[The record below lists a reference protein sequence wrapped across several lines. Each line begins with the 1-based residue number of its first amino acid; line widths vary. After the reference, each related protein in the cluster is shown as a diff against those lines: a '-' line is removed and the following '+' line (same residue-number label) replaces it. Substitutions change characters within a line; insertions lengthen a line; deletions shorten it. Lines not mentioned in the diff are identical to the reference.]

1 MTDAA
6 NTPRLIV
13 DKASQPE
20 PVEPAWADDVARIRA
35 DHADQPA
42 QTEAPRRKLPVV
54 RMVLQLALAAVILTA
69 AKIGM
74 DWLVETKPEG
84 FKRPPRER
92 VYTVQMTEV
101 QPADHQPVFT
111 VYGNSV
117 AGDTVDLRTLVSG
130 EIVAVHPQLKAGE
143 VVSTGE
149 VLVEVDRFDYEGAL
163 TEAEANLQEAE
174 AQLAEIN
181 AKIAYEQQALE
192 RTREQAILAGR
203 DLERSRDLLN
213 RGSGTQKSVDDRQ
226 MTVFER
232 AQSVEQRQSNLTIE
246 KTRADQQ
253 RATIRRLQWKTAQA
267 RRDLENTRLLAPFD
281 AVITSAS
288 AGLGRNLSA
297 NDVVVSLYRSDS
309 LDVRFVVTDAQ
320 YGRLLSD
327 PQGVIGRTVE
337 VTWSIGGEPA
347 VFSGTIDRVGAELQS
362 ERGGVEL
369 FAKIDLESSETDIRP
384 GAFVEIAVPDKVYQA
399 TVRLP
404 ETAVYNGNRVYVI
417 EDSRLVARTV
427 KVASYTG
434 GEVIISD
441 GLKPGEAVLT
451 TQIADARDGLKI
463 VVEGEA
469 GEGERSGGKPSAAG
483 PKDNKTADD
492 EGAAATPAKRT

>member
-35 DHADQPA
+35 DHEDRAGQPA
-42 QTEAPRRKLPVV
+42 QGEAPRRHFPVV
-54 RMVLQLALAAVILTA
+54 RMVLQLALAVVILVA
-69 AKIGM
+69 AKAGM

-84 FKRPPRER
+84 FKRPARER

-101 QPADHQPVFT
+101 QPADHQPVFV

-130 EIVAVHPQLKAGE
+130 EIVTVHPQLQAGE
-143 VVSTGE
+143 VVKAGE
-149 VLVEVDRFDYEGAL
+149 VLVEVDRFEYEGAL

-192 RTREQAILAGR
+192 RTREQAVLAER

-213 RGSGTQKSVDDRQ
+213 RGSGTQKGVDDRQ
-226 MTVFER
+226 MAVFER
-232 AQSVEQRQSNLTIE
+232 DQSVEQRQSNLTIE

-281 AVITSAS
+281 AVVTAAS

-327 PQGVIGRTVE
+327 PRGVIGRTVE
-337 VTWSIGGEPA
+337 VTWGIGGEPA
-347 VFSGTIDRVGAELQS
+347 VFSGTIDRVGAELKS
-362 ERGGVEL
+362 ERGGVDL
-369 FAKIDLESSETDIRP
+369 FATIDLESSETDIRP
-384 GAFVEIAVPDKVYQA
+384 GAFVEIAVPDKVDRA

-404 ETAVYNGNRVYVI
+404 ETAVDNGNRF
-417 EDSRLVARTV
+417 
-427 KVASYTG
+427 
-434 GEVIISD
+434 
-441 GLKPGEAVLT
+441 
-451 TQIADARDGLKI
+451 
-463 VVEGEA
+463 
-469 GEGERSGGKPSAAG
+469 
-483 PKDNKTADD
+483 
-492 EGAAATPAKRT
+492 

>member
-1 MTDAA
+1 VTDAA

-20 PVEPAWADDVARIRA
+20 PAEPAWADDVARIGA
-35 DHADQPA
+35 DRSDQPVP
-42 QTEAPRRKLPVV
+42 TEPSTRHFPAA
-54 RMVLQLALAAVILTA
+54 RMVLQIVLAIVILAA
-69 AKIGM
+69 AKTGM
-74 DWLVETKPEG
+74 DWLVESKPEG
-84 FKRPPRER
+84 FKRPARER

-117 AGDTVDLRTLVSG
+117 AGDTVDLRMLVSG
-130 EIVAVHPQLKAGE
+130 EIKAVHPRLRAGETIRAGE
-143 VVSTGE
+143 V
-149 VLVEVDRFDYEGAL
+149 LLEVDRFDHEGAL
-163 TEAEANLQEAE
+163 TEAEANLQEAD

-181 AKIAYEQQALE
+181 ARIAYEQQALE
-192 RTREQAILAGR
+192 RTREQAALAER
-203 DLERSRDLLN
+203 DLERSKDLLN
-213 RGSGTQKSVDDRQ
+213 RGSGTQKNVDDRQ
-226 MTVFER
+226 MAAFER
-232 AQSVEQRQSNLTIE
+232 AQSVEQRQSNLAIE

-253 RATIRRLQWKTAQA
+253 RATIRRLQWKTAEA

-281 AVITSAS
+281 AVVTSAS

-327 PQGVIGRTVE
+327 PRGVIGRTVE
-337 VTWSIGGEPA
+337 VTWGIGGEPA
-347 VFSGTIDRVGAELQS
+347 VFAGTIDRVGAELQS

-369 FAKIDLESSETDIRP
+369 FATIDLESSETDIRP
-384 GAFVEIAVPDKVYQA
+384 GAFVEIAVPDKVYET

-417 EDSRLVARTV
+417 EDGRLVTRTV
-427 KVASYTG
+427 AVASYTG
-434 GEVIISD
+434 GDVIISD
-441 GLKPGEAVLT
+441 GLNPGETVLT
-451 TQIADARDGLKI
+451 TQIADARDGLK
-463 VVEGEA
+463 VVAEGEA
-469 GEGERSGGKPSAAG
+469 GEDARSRGKPSAAG
-483 PKDNKTADD
+483 PADKKTADE
-492 EGAAATPAKRT
+492 EGAAARPANRT